1 MEKSP
6 VVLAIDIGGTTT
18 SFSFI
23 EGCGTCLAETTLPS
37 MSDKPAECLV
47 ESLCTEA
54 RTEFAPLADRY
65 ELKGIGI
72 GAPNTN
78 YYTGIMQNP
87 PNLNWGVMVPLAD
100 LFHRQF
106 QLPVA
111 VTNDANA
118 AALGEMT
125 YGAAQGMSNFIS
137 ITLGTG
143 LGSGIVANGEI
154 VYGADG
160 FAGELGHTV
169 VDPDGRACACGKRGC
184 LETYVSAPGLC
195 RTVFSL
201 LAESTHDSVLRQVSF
216 QNLTA
221 LDVYSAACNNDPLA
235 LEAFAFTGRILGIK
249 LADAVAHT
257 SPEAFF
263 FHGGLASAGDLLLDA
278 ARFSMEENLLN
289 IYRGRIPLLLSGL
302 QARNAGVL
310 GAAALIWDKI
320 HNRKRNSNP
329 R

>member
-1 MEKSP
+1 
-6 VVLAIDIGGTTT
+6 
-18 SFSFI
+18 
-23 EGCGTCLAETTLPS
+23 
-37 MSDKPAECLV
+37 
-47 ESLCTEA
+47 
-54 RTEFAPLADRY
+54 
-65 ELKGIGI
+65 
-72 GAPNTN
+72 
-78 YYTGIMQNP
+78 
-87 PNLNWGVMVPLAD
+87 
-100 LFHRQF
+100 
-106 QLPVA
+106 
-111 VTNDANA
+111 
-118 AALGEMT
+118 MT